1 MSWMRNI
8 QVRDLDDK
16 QRLEMTCRRCG
27 NVQYLTRAMICVSAE
42 REFLYLD
49 EVETET
55 ICRQRGCNGGVRL
68 SLAHGRTTS
77 GFIGGLA

>member
-8 QVRDLDDK
+8 QVRDLDDI

-27 NVQYLTRAMICVSAE
+27 DVRYLTKAMICVSVE

-49 EVETET
+49 EVEKET
-55 ICRQRGCNGGVRL
+55 LCRQRGCDGGVRL
-68 SLAHGRTTS
+68 SLAHGRAVS
-77 GFIGGLA
+77 SFVGGLP